1 MAWEG
6 PTEKAGPFSPT
17 AGGDRFII
25 HRVKY
30 MLDEGS
36 AWAQYNKR
44 IAPVF
49 KMNWQLKLELI
60 SFLPTE
66 VKV

>member
-1 MAWEG
+1 MAWEE

-17 AGGDRFII
+17 AGGDRLII

-30 MLDEGS
+30 MPGEGS
-36 AWAQYNKR
+36 ALAQYNER
-44 IAPVF
+44 IAPFF
-49 KMNWQLKLELI
+49 KMNWQPKLELI
-60 SFLPTE
+60 SFLATE

>member
-17 AGGDRFII
+17 AGGDRLII
-25 HRVKY
+25 QRVKN
-30 MLDEGS
+30 MSDEGS
-36 AWAQYNKR
+36 ALAQYNKQL
-44 IAPVF
+44 APFF
-49 KMNWQLKLELI
+49 KMNWQLQLELI
-60 SFLPTE
+60 SFLATE